1 MRRELAE
8 EVVKQEGL
16 SIARACK
23 IVCLCRS
30 MWYYRSQRDDTELI
44 DKLTELA
51 EAKPN
56 RGFDWLYNRIRKQG
70 HNWNRKRVLRV
81 YRLLK
86 MQLRSKTK
94 KRLPKRIK
102 EPLQQ
107 PDAPRQVWSADLM
120 SDSLVSGRRF
130 RIFNLIDD
138 FNRQALC
145 MKGNFSMPGLRVVEY
160 LGEAI
165 EVYGKPLAIRVDNGP
180 EFLSRVFV
188 NYCEVEDIEIK
199 YIEPGKP
206 SQNGYIERFNR
217 TYREDVLDAHLF
229 RDLQEVNLET
239 ERFKEEYNK
248 YHPHKSLDRCSPEE
262 FLENFS
268 KGHAPLKHHFM

>member
-1 MRRELAE
+1 
-8 EVVKQEGL
+8 
-16 SIARACK
+16 
-23 IVCLCRS
+23 
-30 MWYYRSQRDDTELI
+30 MWYYRSRRDDTEVI

-70 HNWNRKRVLRV
+70 HKWNRKRVLRV
-81 YRLLK
+81 YRLLNLS
-86 MQLRSKTK
+86 LRRKTK

-102 EPLQQ
+102 EPLAV
-107 PDAPRQVWSADLM
+107 PDAPREVWSADFM
-120 SDSLVSGRRF
+120 SDSLITGRGF
-130 RIFNLIDD
+130 RVFNLMDD
-138 FNRQALC
+138 FNREALC
-145 MKGNFSMPGLRVVEY
+145 MKGSFSMPGIRVVEY
-160 LGEAI
+160 LREAI

-199 YIEPGKP
+199 YIQPGKP

-229 RDLQEVNLET
+229 RDIEEVNYQT
-239 ERFKEEYNK
+239 QKFKEEYN
-248 YHPHKSLDRCSPEE
+248 YFHPHKSLGRSSPKEYLEE
-262 FLENFS
+262 FS
-268 KGHAPLKHHFM
+268 KGHAPLKHHFV